1 MIKCINNLF
10 PPPGNKALTF
20 WPILFI
26 RKKMLGFFDEEDE
39 NHENI
44 HGDQQLETLV
54 VSVIL
59 SIGLFC
65 LGCGWWSLLILPL
78 YFWIYILEYLI
89 RSLCYGSWKAG
100 YKNISTEQEA
110 YMNES
115 NMEYRKSRKW
125 FAWLGYM
132 FRKTWKNV

>member
-20 WPILFI
+20 WPVLFI
-26 RKKMLGFFDEEDE
+26 RKKMLGFFDEVDE

-44 HGDQQLETLV
+44 HGDQQLETLI
-54 VSVIL
+54 VSATLTV
-59 SIGLFC
+59 FVYF

-78 YFWIYILEYLI
+78 YFWIYLLEYLI
-89 RSLCYGSWKAG
+89 RSLCYGSWKEG
-100 YKNISTEQEA
+100 YKNISAEQEA
-110 YMNES
+110 YQNES
-115 NMEYRKSRKW
+115 NLEYRKTRKG

-132 FRKTWKNV
+132 FRKTWKNG